1 MTTDNSTD
9 SAPQDPKDDAEQTT
23 LRRKRLLR
31 RSRSI
36 ENWRFLI
43 YVADRFVHDN
53 CQQRAAG
60 LTFTSLL
67 AVVPLLAVSF
77 AIFAA
82 FPAYARMRDQVQA
95 FLFENL
101 VPHVGETLQT
111 YLEGFTAQTGKLTT
125 VGVVFLALSAVMLMV
140 SVSNTFNHIWRVRQT
155 RSVIARM
162 VTFWALI
169 TLTPLL
175 FGASI
180 SISSYLFAASETTGG
195 PPVADFLS
203 DVGFLVPFVLQA
215 IGFSAVF
222 LLMPNYP
229 VRRSDALIG
238 GLIASTL
245 FELLKEV
252 FGLYITSFPTYQT
265 IYGAMATIPIFL
277 LWVYLVWI
285 VVLLSAELTA
295 AIPEW
300 QAGTR
305 RVRRRD
311 LAPLARMLAALGIL
325 ATLREASVKGGG
337 LSPRRL
343 LLETGL
349 RPDDLAEAAEFLK
362 KNQYVTRGE
371 KREWLLCRD
380 LNLVTVYD
388 LYTDLDL
395 GFEQPIRA
403 RILQRAW
410 GRRFADLRES
420 LNGISRETMAMSLED
435 LLAPAAPGELHSI
448 DGSGEGDTEE
458 MQEEERKERLH
469 GRARILA
476 LLGIGALSA
485 GS

>member
-1 MTTDNSTD
+1 MKADTRAGSKPPET
-9 SAPQDPKDDAEQTT
+9 DAEQTT
-23 LRRKRLLR
+23 KRRVRLLR
-31 RSRSI
+31 KPRGI
-36 ENWRFLI
+36 ENWRFLV
-43 YVADRFVHDN
+43 YVADRFMHDN

-140 SVSNTFNHIWRVRQT
+140 SVSNTFNRIWRVRQT
-155 RSVIARM
+155 RSVVARM
-162 VTFWALI
+162 VTFWSLI

-180 SISSYLFAASETTGG
+180 SISSYLFAASGASG
-195 PPVADFLS
+195 DLPAGNILS
-203 DVGFLVPFVLQA
+203 DVGFLLPFVLQA

-229 VRRSDALIG
+229 VRRGDALVG
-238 GLIASTL
+238 GLIASIL
-245 FELLKEV
+245 FELLKEG

-277 LWVYLVWI
+277 VWVYLVWI
-285 VVLLSAELTA
+285 VILVSAELTA

-305 RVRRRD
+305 RIRRKD
-311 LAPLARMLAALGIL
+311 LAPMARMLAALGIL
-325 ATLREASVKGGG
+325 ATLREAARTGGG
-337 LSPRRL
+337 LTPRRM

-349 RPDDLAEAAEFLK
+349 RPDDLAEATDFLK
-362 KNQYVTRGE
+362 KHRYVTRGE

-380 LNLVTVYD
+380 LGTVTIYD
-388 LYTDLDL
+388 LYKDLDL

-403 RILQRAW
+403 RLMLTAWAQRFS
-410 GRRFADLRES
+410 GIQEN
-420 LNGISRETMAMSLED
+420 LNSISKETMSMSLEE
-435 LLAPAAPGELHSI
+435 LLAPAEPGEI
-448 DGSGEGDTEE
+448 DPIENVGDDFDEDFQSGEKTE
-458 MQEEERKERLH
+458 RRY

-476 LLGIGALSA
+476 LLGIGGLSA

>member
-1 MTTDNSTD
+1 MEADSGSGST
-9 SAPQDPKDDAEQTT
+9 PQKNLSKAEQTS
-23 LRRKRLLR
+23 RRRTKLLR
-31 RSRSI
+31 SARGI
-36 ENWRFLI
+36 ENWRFLV
-43 YVADRFVHDN
+43 YVADRFMHDN
-53 CQQRAAG
+53 CQQRAAA

-67 AVVPLLAVSF
+67 AVVPMLAVSF

-101 VPHVGETLQT
+101 VPHVGASLHT
-111 YLEGFTAQTGKLTT
+111 YLEDFTAQTGKLTT

-162 VTFWALI
+162 VTFWAMI
-169 TLTPLL
+169 TLMPLL
-175 FGASI
+175 FGASL
-180 SISSYLFAASETTGG
+180 SISSYLFAASETAGSA
-195 PPVADFLS
+195 PPPEFLS
-203 DVGFLVPFVLQA
+203 NVGFLVPFVLQA

-229 VRRSDALIG
+229 VRRSDAVIG

-245 FELLKEV
+245 FELLKEG

-277 LWVYLVWI
+277 VWVYLVWI
-285 VVLLSAELTA
+285 VVLVSAELTA

-325 ATLREASVKGGG
+325 AALREKSIDGGG

-343 LLETGL
+343 LRDTGL
-349 RPDDLAEAAEFLK
+349 RPDDFAEASHFLK
-362 KNQYVTRGE
+362 KHNYITRGE

-380 LNLVTVYD
+380 LSTVTVYD

-395 GFEQPIRA
+395 GFDHPIRV
-403 RILQRAW
+403 RLLQKAW
-410 GRRFADLRES
+410 ARRFSELKEELHGLS
-420 LNGISRETMAMSLED
+420 SETLAMTLED
-435 LLAPAAPGELHSI
+435 LLAPATPGERHAVSNDDI
-448 DGSGEGDTEE
+448 DEE
-458 MQEEERKERLH
+458 DDREENKKERRY